1 MLLCTGSQE
10 KGAGR
15 LLGAGGGSATPGA
28 GEGVLA
34 HLGGLPILRLLQG
47 GGWGSLLFSGTSQPQ
62 SSGAGLTEGKWVEK
76 MPARAGHLMPGGGVI
91 GAKLKVSGVLVMS
104 HFL

>member
-1 MLLCTGSQE
+1 MHWEPREG
-10 KGAGR
+10 GR
-15 LLGAGGGSATPGA
+15 EAAGGWRRLSHT
-28 GEGVLA
+28 
-34 HLGGLPILRLLQG
+34 GGGG